1 MSSGK
6 SSPVL
11 YYIRHGQTDWNAQR
25 RFQGRREVPLNALGI
40 KQATANGVKL
50 SSLLAD
56 PERFDYVASPLGRA
70 RQTMELIRRQLG
82 LAPEAYALDDRL
94 VESSYGEWEGKS
106 AEEIEAEFPQ
116 RWAQRSA
123 ERWDFAPPGGESLA
137 MTRKRIAP
145 FIDGLSRDTIIV
157 AHGAVGRAWRRHVLG
172 LEKDEAAWFEFPQD
186 KVFRFIGGKEVLF

>member
-11 YYIRHGQTDWNAQR
+11 YYIRHGQTDWNAER
-25 RFQGRREVPLNALGI
+25 RFQGRCEVPLNALGI
-40 KQATANGVKL
+40 EQATANGVKL
-50 SSLLAD
+50 RGLLAD
-56 PERFDYVASPLGRA
+56 PECFDYVASPLGRA

-82 LAPEAYALDDRL
+82 LVPDSYALEGAL

-106 AEEIEAEFPQ
+106 AEEIETEFPDK
-116 RWAQRSA
+116 WAQRSA

-137 MTRKRIAP
+137 MTRRRIAP
-145 FIDGLSRDTIIV
+145 FIDGLNRDTIIV
-157 AHGAVGRAWRRHVLG
+157 AHGAVGRAWRRHMLG

-186 KVFRFIGGKEVLF
+186 KVFRFVDGRETQF